1 MLAMYMALIDDE
13 SDKEKF
19 ERLYN
24 TYETMMKK
32 LANSILHNTALAE
45 ETVQDCFLKLAMTI
59 TEVPIQDYFLPYF

>member
-24 TYETMMKK
+24 TYETMFM
-32 LANSILHNTALAE
+32 LVVFYMIILLPLSLVLSFVERRMRYAE
-45 ETVQDCFLKLAMTI
+45 HGN
-59 TEVPIQDYFLPYF
+59 